1 MMNNT
6 MVETA
11 EQAAGGFDIT
21 QTALYLV
28 IAILCAFCISVAF
41 TPVIRVLA
49 FKFKVTDVPK
59 DNRRMHKK
67 EMPLMGGLAIFVA
80 FLISTLIFCRLDMRI
95 AGMLLG
101 ATLIVVTGI
110 IDDKYEMRAVVKLLL
125 QVSAAVIAVL
135 SGIEMDYINLFGKI
149 IEFGKF
155 SGIVTV
161 VWIVA
166 LTNAINLIDGLDGL
180 SCGISAI
187 SSVTLL
193 VSLIHTD
200 TPFGVILM
208 IGILAGSCMGF
219 LPFNFNPAKIF
230 MGDTGALFLGYSLSV
245 LSIMG
250 YFKLNAIVTFWVPF
264 LVFALPLVDTTF
276 AFVRRIL
283 TGRSPFSADRGHLH
297 HRLIDRGY
305 DQKHAVLILYAVS
318 GISGIAAILMSM
330 GNFVGGLVVLCAA
343 VVVLVLNMVFTTDV
357 IEQDTAEAKKT
368 DESDNSQVN

>member
-1 MMNNT
+1 MNSILIQNP
-6 MVETA
+6 ET
-11 EQAAGGFDIT
+11 FDIT
-21 QTALYLV
+21 RTPLYLI
-28 IAILCAFCISVAF
+28 IAVLCAFCISVAF

-49 FKFKVTDVPK
+49 FKFGVTDVPK

-67 EMPLMGGLAIFVA
+67 EMPLMGGLAIFIA
-80 FLISTLIFCRLDMRI
+80 FLVSTLIFCKLDI
-95 AGMLLG
+95 KTAGMLLG

-110 IDDKYEMRAVVKLLL
+110 IDDKYEMRAIIKLLL
-125 QVSAAVIAVL
+125 QIAAAVIAVL
-135 SGIEMDYINLFGKI
+135 SGIQMDYINLFGKI
-149 IEFGKF
+149 IEFGQW

-180 SCGISAI
+180 SCGISTI

-193 VSLIHTD
+193 VSLIYSD
-200 TPFGVILM
+200 TPFGVIVM

-318 GISGIAAILMSM
+318 GRSGVAAVLISMDKLI
-330 GNFVGGLVVLCAA
+330 GGLVMLCVAIA
-343 VVVLVLNMVFTTDV
+343 ILVLNMVFTSENVENKQHKENT
-357 IEQDTAEAKKT
+357 
-368 DESDNSQVN
+368 ESNTENQ

>member
-1 MMNNT
+1 MNNT

>member
-1 MMNNT
+1 MNNT
-6 MVETA
+6 VTETFSEA
-11 EQAAGGFDIT
+11 VQTFDIT
-21 QTALYLV
+21 QTVLYFV
-28 IAILCAFCISVAF
+28 IAALCAFCISVAF

-49 FKFKVTDVPK
+49 FKLGVTDVPK

-67 EMPLMGGLAIFVA
+67 EMPLMGGLAIFIA
-80 FLISTLIFCRLDMRI
+80 FLVSTLIFCVPDKKTV
-95 AGMLLG
+95 GMLLG

-110 IDDKYEMRAVVKLLL
+110 IDDKYEMRAIIKLLL
-125 QVSAAVIAVL
+125 QIAAALIAVL
-135 SGIEMDYINLFGKI
+135 SGIEMDYVNLFGRI
-149 IEFGKF
+149 IEFGQW
-155 SGIVTV
+155 SGLVTV

-180 SCGISAI
+180 SCGISTI
-187 SSVTLL
+187 SSFTLL

-200 TPFGVILM
+200 TPFGVIVM
-208 IGILAGSCMGF
+208 IGILTGSCLGF

-230 MGDTGALFLGYSLSV
+230 MGDTGALFLGYTLSV

-264 LVFALPLVDTTF
+264 LVFALPLIDTTF

-283 TGRSPFSADRGHLH
+283 TGRNPFSADRGHLH

-318 GISGIAAILMSM
+318 GISGIAAVLMSF
-330 GNFVGGLVVLCAA
+330 GKFIGGVVMLIVAIAILVM
-343 VVVLVLNMVFTTDV
+343 NMVFTSEKDN
-357 IEQDTAEAKKT
+357 ENQPSSQDKT
-368 DESDNSQVN
+368 QE

>member
-1 MMNNT
+1 MNNT
-6 MVETA
+6 VVEA
-11 EQAAGGFDIT
+11 VSEVVESSDIT
-21 QTALYLV
+21 QTPIYLV
-28 IAILCAFCISVAF
+28 IAMLCAFCISVAF

-49 FKFKVTDVPK
+49 FKLGVTDVPK

-67 EMPLMGGLAIFVA
+67 EMPLMGGLAIFLA
-80 FLISTLIFCRLDMRI
+80 FLISTLIFCKMDMKT
-95 AGMLLG
+95 AGVLLG
-101 ATLIVVTGI
+101 ATLIVITGI
-110 IDDKYEMRAVVKLLL
+110 IDDKYEMRAIVKLLL
-125 QVSAAVIAVL
+125 QIAAAIIAVL
-135 SGIEMDYINLFGKI
+135 SGIEMDYINLFGNI
-149 IEFGKF
+149 IEFGKW
-155 SGIVTV
+155 SGVVTV
-161 VWIVA
+161 GWIVA

-193 VSLIHTD
+193 VSLFHTD
-200 TPFGVILM
+200 TPFAVIVM
-208 IGILAGSCMGF
+208 IGILAGSCIGF

-318 GISGIAAILMSM
+318 GLSGVAAILMSM
-330 GNFVGGLVVLCAA
+330 GKFIGGLVMLA
-343 VVVLVLNMVFTTDV
+343 VAIAILVMNLIF
-357 IEQDTAEAKKT
+357 IT
-368 DESDNSQVN
+368 DEREVKTQATEASQETEEKQE